1 MSKTAA
7 DKKPPVAVPTVSEVN
22 FSTPAVKTES
32 VSVAKITASKAS
44 SKKAPTK
51 ASEKLAE
58 PVVAS
63 TPVAPQKEA
72 KVKPAK
78 PVKVSKEK
86 KPEPKKPKLVRDSFT
101 FPESDY
107 AQIAALKQRAL
118 SAGVEIKKSEVLR
131 AALVALS
138 KLSDAELLGA
148 LESIDKLKTG
158 RPAK

>member
-7 DKKPPVAVPTVSEVN
+7 DKTSRVADPVVSETNPSAPV
-22 FSTPAVKTES
+22 VETES
-32 VSVAKITASKAS
+32 VSVVKPTARKAPT
-44 SKKAPTK
+44 KKAPAK

-63 TPVAPQKEA
+63 TPVAPKQEA

-78 PVKVSKEK
+78 PVKASKEK

-118 SAGVEIKKSEVLR
+118 NAGVEIKKSEVLR

-138 KLSDAELLGA
+138 KLSDAELLSA
-148 LESIDKLKTG
+148 LEAIDKLKTG